1 MISYLI
7 DINVWLAMTW
17 DLHPQHRGAARWYA
31 STNGS
36 PLLFCRFTM
45 LGLLRL
51 LTNQKVMGD
60 STCNIEEA
68 LQLYGRWVR
77 DPRVEL
83 APEPRGTEE
92 LFRRALASFHR
103 QPATKAIADSYLV
116 GFAGALGAELVTL
129 DKGLARMASAQKL
142 PAMLI
147 RPV

>member
-17 DLHPQHRGAARWYA
+17 DLHPQHRGASRWYA
-31 STNGS
+31 STNDS

-60 STCNIEEA
+60 STCTVEEA
-68 LQLYGRWVR
+68 LQLYDRWAG

-83 APEPRGTEE
+83 ASEPRGTEE
-92 LFRRALASFHR
+92 LLRRTLAPYHR
-103 QPATKAIADSYLV
+103 QQATKAIADSYLV
-116 GFAGALGAELVTL
+116 AFAGILGAELVTF
-129 DKGLARMASAQKL
+129 DKGLARMASGQKL
-142 PAMLI
+142 PVKLI
-147 RPV
+147 QPV